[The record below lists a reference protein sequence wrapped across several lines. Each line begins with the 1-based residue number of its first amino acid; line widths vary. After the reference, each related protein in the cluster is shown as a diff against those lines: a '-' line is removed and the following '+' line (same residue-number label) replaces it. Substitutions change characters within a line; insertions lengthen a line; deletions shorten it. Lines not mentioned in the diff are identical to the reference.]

1 MQPYLW
7 LKPSSRRVHYQVSD
21 SIRQPIGSVMPPK
34 QTYLTNRLAIVRAS
48 PAPPVAK
55 ALPKAKAKAV
65 AKAKA
70 AAKAKAVAKA
80 APQRRAR
87 ISNGTPTVPTF
98 LRLILQYGHWT
109 ATSHR
114 GGDTHKCIANY
125 LIHTTEEDRDN
136 WLDEIE
142 FVSPPQF
149 FHAVLDQYELLRSYV
164 EQDII
169 SVMAAGGALP
179 VSPTG
184 VVFGS

>member
-7 LKPSSRRVHYQVSD
+7 LKPSSHRVHYQVSD
-21 SIRQPIGSVMPPK
+21 SIRQPTLSVMSPK

-48 PAPPVAK
+48 PK

-65 AKAKA
+65 ANAKA
-70 AAKAKAVAKA
+70 AAKARAVAKA

-98 LRLILQYGHWT
+98 LRLILQYGHFT

-125 LIHTTEEDRDN
+125 LIHTTEDLRDN

-142 FVSPPQF
+142 FVCPPQF
-149 FHAVLDQYELLRSYV
+149 FHAVLDQYELLRAYIG
-164 EQDII
+164 QDII

>member
-1 MQPYLW
+1 M
-7 LKPSSRRVHYQVSD
+7 S
-21 SIRQPIGSVMPPK
+21 PK

-65 AKAKA
+65 ANAKA
-70 AAKAKAVAKA
+70 AAKARAGAKA

-87 ISNGTPTVPTF
+87 IRNGTPMVPTF
-98 LRLILQYGHWT
+98 LKLILEYGHTT
-109 ATSHR
+109 ATSFR
-114 GGDTHKCIANY
+114 GGDTHRCIANY
-125 LIHTTEEDRDN
+125 LIHATEEDRDN
-136 WLDEIE
+136 WIDEIE

>member
-1 MQPYLW
+1 M
-7 LKPSSRRVHYQVSD
+7 S
-21 SIRQPIGSVMPPK
+21 PK

-48 PAPPVAK
+48 PK

-65 AKAKA
+65 ANAKA
-70 AAKAKAVAKA
+70 AAKARARAKA

-98 LRLILQYGHWT
+98 LRLILQYGYFT
-109 ATSHR
+109 ATWHR
-114 GGDTHKCIANY
+114 GGDTLPCIGNY
-125 LIHTTEEDRDN
+125 LIHATEEDRDN

-142 FVSPPQF
+142 FVCPPQF
-149 FHAVLDQYELLRSYV
+149 FHAVLDTYELLRAYIG
-164 EQDII
+164 QDII